1 MRGEAIEAM
10 SYTLILLLLFAA
22 MITINVP
29 VAIALGA
36 SAAVVGYLI
45 QGDLGFLGTIL
56 LSGLQKTELLAIPFF
71 ILAGHVFD
79 RGGIVMRM
87 FRVMDALVGRVRGS
101 TGIVTSGVSVL
112 IGGLSG
118 SGPADTAALGATL
131 GPVLARRG
139 YPKPFAAALIS
150 AGGSLGLIVP
160 PSIAFILY
168 GIVVPGISIGK
179 MFIAGILPGIL
190 MGVLIALT
198 SWWMSVRRGID
209 LDGEAFSLRA
219 ALAAMRS
226 SAWGLGAPMLILGGI
241 YLGVFTPTEAAG
253 AAVVYGLFVGLA
265 LHRQMRLADLL
276 PLLRVTATDTSVV
289 MLIIACASVFSW
301 VITVDGAVVRWV
313 SDFATVVQSPWQ
325 VFLLA
330 GMVLLIAGLFID
342 GASIYLVLVPL
353 LMPPVAAQGIDLV
366 WFGVFVALAVAIGQ
380 FTPPVGVNLFVAAR
394 VLDIEFDRILP
405 EIVPFIVTSILGLL
419 LIYLF
424 PAIST
429 WLPSTM

>member
-1 MRGEAIEAM
+1 M
-10 SYTLILLLLFAA
+10 SYTLILVVLFAV

-29 VAIALGA
+29 VSIALGA
-36 SAAVVGYLI
+36 SAAVVGYMI

-79 RGGIVMRM
+79 RSGIVMRM

-131 GPVLARRG
+131 GPVLAQRG
-139 YPKPFAAALIS
+139 YSKPFAAALIS

-179 MFIAGILPGIL
+179 IFIAGVLPGVM

-198 SWWMSVRRGID
+198 SYWMAVRRGVD
-209 LDGEAFSLRA
+209 LEGEPFSPRA
-219 ALAAMRS
+219 AFAALRS
-226 SAWGLGAPMLILGGI
+226 SAWGLGAPLVIVGGI

-253 AAVVYGLFVGLA
+253 VAVVYGLVVGLA
-265 LHRQMRLADLL
+265 LHRELRLRDLA

-301 VITVDGAVVRWV
+301 VITVDGTVVRWV
-313 SDFATVVQSPWQ
+313 TDFATAIQGPWQ
-325 VFLLA
+325 VFLFA
-330 GMVLLIAGLFID
+330 AVVLLIAGLFID
-342 GASIYLVLVPL
+342 GASIYFVLVPL
-353 LMPPVAAQGIDLV
+353 LMPPVHAQGIDLI

-394 VLDIEFDRILP
+394 VLDVEFDRILP
-405 EIVPFIVTSILGLL
+405 EIVPFVVTSLLGLL

-424 PAIST
+424 PGIST

>member
-1 MRGEAIEAM
+1 M
-10 SYTLILLLLFAA
+10 SYTLLLLVLFAL
-22 MITINVP
+22 MITVNVP
-29 VAIALGA
+29 VSIALGA
-36 SAAVVGYLI
+36 SAAVVGFLI
-45 QGDLGFLGTIL
+45 QGDLGFLGAIL
-56 LSGLQKTELLAIPFF
+56 LSALQKTELLAIPFF

-79 RGGIVMRM
+79 RSGIVFRM
-87 FRVMDALVGRVRGS
+87 FQVMDALVGRVRGS

-131 GPVLARRG
+131 GPVLQRHG
-139 YPKPFAAALIS
+139 YSKPFAAALIS

-179 MFIAGILPGIL
+179 MFIAGILPGFM

-198 SWWMSVRRGID
+198 SYWMAVRRGVD
-209 LDGEAFSLRA
+209 LEGAPFSPRTALSALRT
-219 ALAAMRS
+219 
-226 SAWGLGAPMLILGGI
+226 SAWGLGAPLVIIGGI

-265 LHRQMRLADLL
+265 LHRELRLRDLP

-301 VITVDGAVVRWV
+301 VITVDGEVVRWV
-313 SDFATVVQSPWQ
+313 ADFATTVDRPWQ
-325 VFLLA
+325 VFVFA
-330 GMVLLIAGLFID
+330 AVVLLIAGLFLD

-353 LMPPVAAQGIDLV
+353 LMPAVSAQGIDLV

-394 VLDIEFDRILP
+394 VLDVEFDRILP
-405 EIVPFIVTSILGLL
+405 DIVPFIVASVLGLI

>member
-1 MRGEAIEAM
+1 M
-10 SYTLILLLLFAA
+10 LLALFAV

-29 VAIALGA
+29 VSISLGA
-36 SAAVVGYLI
+36 SAAVVGFMI

-79 RGGIVMRM
+79 RSGIVLRM

-112 IGGLSG
+112 VGGLSG

-131 GPVLARRG
+131 GPVLVNRG

-179 MFIAGILPGIL
+179 MFIAGVFPGL
-190 MGVLIALT
+190 MMGVLIALT
-198 SWWMSVRRGID
+198 SYWMALRRGID
-209 LDGEAFSLRA
+209 SDSQPFSPRV
-219 ALAAMRS
+219 ALAALGA
-226 SAWGLGAPMLILGGI
+226 SAWGLGAPLVIVGGI

-253 AAVVYGLFVGLA
+253 VAVVYGILVGVV
-265 LHRQMRLADLL
+265 LHRELRLRDLL

-313 SDFATVVQSPWQ
+313 VDFTSVIDNSWQ
-325 VFLLA
+325 VFLFA
-330 GMVLLIAGLFID
+330 GVVLLIAGLFID

-353 LMPPVAAQGIDLV
+353 LIPAVHAQGIDLI

-394 VLDIEFDRILP
+394 VLDVEFDRILP
-405 EIVPFIVTSILGLL
+405 DIVPFVVTSLLGLL

-424 PAIST
+424 PGIST

>member
-1 MRGEAIEAM
+1 MNN
-10 SYTLILLLLFAA
+10 TLLLLSLFVI

-29 VAIALGA
+29 VSIALGA
-36 SAAVVGYLI
+36 SAAVVGYI
-45 QGDLGFLGTIL
+45 MQGDLGFLGAIL

-79 RGGIVMRM
+79 RSGIVYRM
-87 FRVMDALVGRVRGS
+87 FRVMDALVGRISGS
-101 TGIVTSGVSVL
+101 TGVVTSGVSVL

-131 GPVLARRG
+131 GPVLISRG
-139 YPKPFAAALIS
+139 YTKPFAAALIS

-179 MFIAGILPGIL
+179 MFIAGIFPGFM

-198 SWWMSVRRGID
+198 SYWMARRRGID
-209 LDGEAFSLRA
+209 AEGQPFSPLT
-219 ALAAMRS
+219 ALAALRA
-226 SAWGLGAPMLILGGI
+226 SAWGVGAPFLIIGGI
-241 YLGVFTPTEAAG
+241 YMGVFTPTEAAG
-253 AAVVYGLFVGLA
+253 AAVVYGTIVGITI
-265 LHRQMRLADLL
+265 HRELRLRDLM

-289 MLIIACASVFSW
+289 MMIVACASVFSW
-301 VITVDGAVVRWV
+301 VITVDGTVVRWV
-313 SDFATVVQSPWQ
+313 SDFASTINNPWQ
-325 VFLLA
+325 VFLFA
-330 GMVLLIAGLFID
+330 GVVLLIAGLFID
-342 GASIYLVLVPL
+342 GASIYFVLVPL
-353 LMPPVAAQGIDLV
+353 LMPAVYAQGVDLV

-394 VLDIEFDRILP
+394 VLDVEFDDILP
-405 EIVPFIVTSILGLL
+405 DIVPFIMASLFGLL

-424 PAIST
+424 PEIST